1 MGVGGRCNQTK
12 PPNPPTLRLSNIS
25 ASASASA
32 SASVSDRGRS
42 ALFWTARGGS
52 VAWAPMKLWAPLLMT
67 IALLTPATGQAKK
80 TEDFRHSYGQVWGA
94 AIRLIRVDQGYP
106 IKDRD
111 QEIGYFL
118 FDYRDDGR
126 MYPGSVELV
135 RIEDQGGGPI
145 RAVIQIPAMPSYIER
160 MLLDKLRKKLIRE
173 FGEPA
178 PPPKKPTDA
187 PSSDQEN

>member
-1 MGVGGRCNQTK
+1 MR
-12 PPNPPTLRLSNIS
+12 
-25 ASASASA
+25 
-32 SASVSDRGRS
+32 
-42 ALFWTARGGS
+42 
-52 VAWAPMKLWAPLLMT
+52 LWAAIVMT
-67 IALLTPATGQAKK
+67 VALLSPATSQAKK
-80 TEDFRHSYGQVWGA
+80 TADFRHTYEQVWGA
-94 AIRLIRVDQGYP
+94 AVRMIRVDQGYA

-111 QEIGYFL
+111 EAVGYFL

-126 MYPGSVELV
+126 KYPGSVELV

-145 RAVIQIPAMPSYIER
+145 RAVIKIPAMPSYIER
-160 MLLDKLRKKLIRE
+160 MLLDKLRKKLINE

>member
-1 MGVGGRCNQTK
+1 
-12 PPNPPTLRLSNIS
+12 
-25 ASASASA
+25 
-32 SASVSDRGRS
+32 
-42 ALFWTARGGS
+42 
-52 VAWAPMKLWAPLLMT
+52 MT
-67 IALLTPATGQAKK
+67 VALLSPATSQAKK
-80 TEDFRHSYGQVWGA
+80 TADFRHTYEQVWGA
-94 AIRLIRVDQGYP
+94 AVRMIRVDQGYA

-111 QEIGYFL
+111 EAVGYFL

-126 MYPGSVELV
+126 KYPGSVELV

-145 RAVIQIPAMPSYIER
+145 RAVIKIPAMPSYIER
-160 MLLDKLRKKLIRE
+160 MLLDKLRKKLMNE

>member
-1 MGVGGRCNQTK
+1 MR
-12 PPNPPTLRLSNIS
+12 
-25 ASASASA
+25 
-32 SASVSDRGRS
+32 
-42 ALFWTARGGS
+42 
-52 VAWAPMKLWAPLLMT
+52 LWAAIVMT
-67 IALLTPATGQAKK
+67 VALLSPATSQAKK
-80 TEDFRHSYGQVWGA
+80 TADFRHTYEQVWGA
-94 AIRLIRVDQGYP
+94 AVRMIRVDQGYA

-111 QEIGYFL
+111 EAVGYFL

-126 MYPGSVELV
+126 NYPGSVELV

-145 RAVIQIPAMPSYIER
+145 RAVIKIPAMPSYIER
-160 MLLDKLRKKLIRE
+160 MLLDKLRKKLINE

>member
-1 MGVGGRCNQTK
+1 M
-12 PPNPPTLRLSNIS
+12 
-25 ASASASA
+25 
-32 SASVSDRGRS
+32 
-42 ALFWTARGGS
+42 
-52 VAWAPMKLWAPLLMT
+52 
-67 IALLTPATGQAKK
+67 
-80 TEDFRHSYGQVWGA
+80 
-94 AIRLIRVDQGYP
+94 IRVDQGYA

-111 QEIGYFL
+111 EAVGYFL

-126 MYPGSVELV
+126 NYPGSVELV

-160 MLLDKLRKKLIRE
+160 MLLDKLRKKLINE